1 MRDLVNNID
10 VVSSIDPD
18 DYTASVDGAGVDL
31 QGFEGACI
39 AFLVGTVT
47 DGTHVPKVEES
58 DTGAWGGEE
67 NDVAAADLDGTL
79 ANLASD
85 TNQRVGYKGSKQH
98 VRAVNTV
105 SGATTGA
112 QVAAVV
118 IRGHAHRAPVE

>member
-1 MRDLVNNID
+1 LVNNID

-79 ANLASD
+79 AALASD

-98 VRAVNTV
+98 IRSVLTV
-105 SGATTGA
+105 TGGPATGV
-112 QVAAVV
+112 QAASVI
-118 IRGHAHRAPVE
+118 IRGHAHRAPVA